1 MNGKI
6 GAFFS
11 DDKQIGGFFDWQLET
26 HVQPRT
32 ENLLWEG
39 QAQSYW
45 FKQEPDEPVEARFY
59 SDIDRTYWV
68 GNAVFK
74 EYQYKANKLMKVKI
88 EFSGQGIL
96 EAKTG

>member
-1 MNGKI
+1 MTGKI
-6 GAFFS
+6 GAFFL

-26 HVQPRT
+26 HVQPKT
-32 ENLLWEG
+32 TNLLWKG

-45 FKQEPDEPVEARFY
+45 FKQDSDDVEARFY

-68 GNAVFK
+68 GRAMLNK
-74 EYQYKANKLMKVKI
+74 HQYKAGKLIKEKI